1 MQERGKIMKNKIKT
15 ISTLA
20 VVLALLT
27 ALLVPVTAVAK
38 NNTAVLDKYKMVK
51 HSPSATY
58 LTSEDGP
65 YASFDGVQIGDTMQ
79 EARKKLKK
87 DFDISHETRRD
98 DGWDIGIDRHNPD
111 YYVMVSYY
119 EGKVSVIS
127 YQLNQVYTL
136 DSASID

>member
-1 MQERGKIMKNKIKT
+1 MKNKVKT
-15 ISTLA
+15 ISIWA
-20 VVLALLT
+20 VMLALLA
-27 ALLVPVTAVAK
+27 ALMVPVSAMAK
-38 NNTAVLDKYKMVK
+38 NTTAVLDKYKMVR

-65 YASFDGVQIGDTMQ
+65 YASFDGVRIGDTMQ
-79 EARKKLKK
+79 EARQKLKK

-111 YYVMVSYY
+111 YYVMVSYS
-119 EGKVSVIS
+119 EGKVAVIS
-127 YQLNQVYTL
+127 YQFNQVYTL

>member
-1 MQERGKIMKNKIKT
+1 MKNKVKT
-15 ISTLA
+15 ISTWA
-20 VVLALLT
+20 VMLALLA
-27 ALLVPVTAVAK
+27 ALLVPVSAMAK

-51 HSPSATY
+51 RSPSATY

-65 YASFDGVQIGDTMQ
+65 NASFDGVQIGDTMQ
-79 EARKKLKK
+79 EARQKLKK

-119 EGKVSVIS
+119 EGKVSVVS
-127 YQLNQVYTL
+127 YQENQVYTL
-136 DSASID
+136 DSTTLN